1 MAAALIRRR
10 QVERQQ
16 GVLRPTNL
24 ARDLYQLAELV
35 EVCFGPNLDA
45 NGRASISEMKALGR
59 LGPLL
64 WLIDLL
70 ENVGLGMGRG
80 FVWRIGNRVIGN
92 VSMYSGG
99 NHPSLGP
106 GWLIANV
113 AVHPDH
119 QRQGIARNLMIAA
132 MGLIQQK
139 LHGRWIALE
148 VEANNQ
154 AAKRLYDSLGF
165 ETFETVNHWES
176 NTGLRSSTIAPPSA
190 MWGVRPRTA
199 GDGLAELELIF
210 NRARIGGMA
219 WTQVLTRNEVAGS
232 LFAGF
237 NTWMNSLQNRAVLP
251 DPAHP
256 HNLLGSAW
264 IEASAWRNAR
274 VTLFLDPA
282 LYDPAGRQ
290 ALVRYALRSDDL
302 DGKIVKVET
311 TASDEAVEKLLQEW
325 GFRRVRSLTQM
336 RYVFQQGLNTPS

>member
-1 MAAALIRRR
+1 MAAALIRRG
-10 QVERQQ
+10 QAESQQ

-35 EVCFGPNLDA
+35 EICFGSNLDSS
-45 NGRASISEMKALGR
+45 GRASISEMKALGR

-80 FVWRIGNRVIGN
+80 FVWRIGNRVMGN
-92 VSMYSGG
+92 VSIYSGG

-113 AVHPDH
+113 AVHPDY
-119 QRQGIARNLMIAA
+119 QRQGIARSLMTAA

-139 LHGRWIALE
+139 LHGRWVTLE
-148 VEANNQ
+148 VEADNE
-154 AAKRLYDSLGF
+154 AAKHLYDSLGF
-165 ETFETVNHWES
+165 QTFETVNHWES
-176 NTGLRSSTIAPPSA
+176 TTGLRSSTIAQPLA
-190 MWGVRPRTA
+190 MWGVRPRTSA
-199 GDGLAELELIF
+199 DGLAELELIF
-210 NRARIGGMA
+210 NRARVGGMA
-219 WTQVLTRNEVAGS
+219 WTQVLTRNEVAGN

-237 NTWMNSLQNRAVLP
+237 NNWMNSLQNRVVLP

-256 HNLLGSAW
+256 QDLLGSAW

-274 VTLFLDPA
+274 VTLFLDSA
-282 LYDPAGRQ
+282 LDDPAARQ

-311 TASDEAVEKLLQEW
+311 TAGDEAVEKLLQEL

-336 RYVFQQGLNTPS
+336 RYEF